1 MGMGLVPF
9 TAFVEA
15 AKSHPI
21 IGHGMVPYQK
31 SQLKSMAHGALAH
44 SAMYQ
49 HNAWCQ
55 LNVNKVQFIME
66 ALANNCNL
74 CLNVNNTV

>member
-44 SAMYQ
+44 SAMY
-49 HNAWCQ
+49 
-55 LNVNKVQFIME
+55 
-66 ALANNCNL
+66 
-74 CLNVNNTV
+74 